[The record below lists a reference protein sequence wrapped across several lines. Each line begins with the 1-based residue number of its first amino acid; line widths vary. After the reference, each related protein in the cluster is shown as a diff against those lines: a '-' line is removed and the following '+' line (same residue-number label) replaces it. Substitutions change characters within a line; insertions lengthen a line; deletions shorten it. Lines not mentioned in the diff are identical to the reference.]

1 VIVLCCAVEKE
12 LSFWQPREDVE
23 TLITGVGP
31 VEAAAAV
38 AAAIGARRYTLV
50 VSAGLGGAFDGAA
63 QIGDGVVVA
72 DDRMEIDLENGEPIR
87 LPQGAHTVERASSDA
102 ALVAAMQER
111 GFAALRGITVSRV
124 TSSEAT
130 AQRLAVAGAQIES
143 MEGFAVLRASER
155 AGITAIEVR
164 GISNR
169 CGARESSRW
178 SFETGIMGLRH
189 VVTALFECYGQEYSR

>member
-1 VIVLCCAVEKE
+1 MILLACAVEKE

-23 TLITGVGP
+23 RLITGVGP

-38 AAAIGARRYTLV
+38 AAALAARRYALV
-50 VSAGLGGAFDGAA
+50 VSAGLGGAFDGGA

-72 DDRMEIDLENGEPIR
+72 NDRMEIDLEIGEPVR

-102 ALVAAMQER
+102 TLVAAMQAR
-111 GFAALRGITVSRV
+111 GFAALRGVTVSRV

-130 AQRLAVAGAQIES
+130 AQRLAAAGAQIES
-143 MEGFAVLRASER
+143 MEGFAVLRAAER
-155 AGITAIEVR
+155 AGVTAIEVR

-178 SFETGIMGLRH
+178 SFEAGIMGLRQ
-189 VVTALFECYGQEYSR
+189 VVTALFKCYGEE